1 MYAMDTPLAGGMN
14 RLASA
19 AQVYNEIAATRPD
32 LIKVL
37 AADNWPFENKYAY
50 VLDPLFVELTP
61 STLYIPCR
69 PTYMPDIVS
78 PADLTSCSSF
88 PPFVACT

>member
-1 MYAMDTPLAGGMN
+1 MDTPLAGGMN

-37 AADNWPFENKYAY
+37 AADDWPFENKYAY
-50 VLDPLFVELTP
+50 VLDPLYVFQYAALLNMESLHL
-61 STLYIPCR
+61 LYILHVVQS
-69 PTYMPDIVS
+69 TYRIF
-78 PADLTSCSSF
+78 SS
-88 PPFVACT
+88 ATI